1 MRRVVGLV
9 YIAAWIATLVYV
21 FWLSTV
27 DPKTA
32 LGVLLLFLFCV
43 AVDNIKRA
51 VRKIFRKDDCD
62 C

>member
-9 YIAAWIATLVYV
+9 LYIAAWIA
-21 FWLSTV
+21 
-27 DPKTA
+27 DK
-32 LGVLLLFLFCV
+32 
-43 AVDNIKRA
+43 IKCA